1 MQGNA
6 EANAP
11 SRVGLIISCGSWNLR
26 DDLERCCR
34 DLTWPDGPCG
44 SLLLF
49 TQIQWVQCHTVG
61 PVELTEPVDLRAQ
74 VCKTPGPE
82 AVPEAVS
89 RSKPCEWICPFVFH
103 CLPIKH
109 LLKNI

>member
-61 PVELTEPVDLRAQ
+61 PVELTEPVDLRARPARASVQ
-74 VCKTPGPE
+74 N
-82 AVPEAVS
+82 ARARS
-89 RSKPCEWICPFVFH
+89 RSRSCFKIQAM
-103 CLPIKH
+103 
-109 LLKNI
+109 